1 VGKCPVD
8 VNEIAAQKLKV
19 QRWLEPGSPGDRIFR
34 DKGLK
39 ICFLDGFLLY
49 TPDLEAVMKLLDLKV
64 FLLASRA
71 KAIERRAARDGY
83 VTLEGFWKDPP
94 GYVEKVVW
102 PNYVEAHSWLF
113 KTGDVEGDLNAE
125 VLAASK
131 IEAQVGRGL
140 DIPMTESLKWVVDL
154 VIRGLEDLY
163 LSSGQ
168 NKP

>member
-1 VGKCPVD
+1 MD
-8 VNEIAAQKLKV
+8 ANDIAAQKLKV
-19 QRWLEPGSPGDRIFR
+19 QQWLKPGSAGDRIFR
-34 DKGLK
+34 GKDLK

-49 TPDLEAVMKLLDLKV
+49 TPDLESVMKLLDLRV

-125 VLAASK
+125 VLAANK
-131 IEAQVGRGL
+131 IEAQIGQGL
-140 DIPMTESLKWVVDL
+140 DVPMSESLNWVVDL
-154 VIRGLEDLY
+154 VIRGLEDLH
-163 LSSGQ
+163 LSSCQ
-168 NKP
+168 HKR